1 MKGSLV
7 LLFLMAPTLA
17 SGQPNPEPADCSEVT
32 DVSDVTDNVSEVT
45 DIVSGMYPI
54 FPAGHGSEIPV
65 FCDMETDNGGWT
77 VITSRMD
84 GELNFYRPWDHY
96 KVGFGMPTSE
106 YWIGL
111 DNIYYLTSS
120 KQYELRVV
128 LEDFEGKSVFARY
141 GSFAVGDESSGYQL
155 TVGDFT
161 DGGAGDA
168 MTYHNQ
174 MKFTTLDRD
183 NDLLDKEN
191 CARKYLG
198 AFWYNKCHTANP
210 NGVYRWGADGTLFAV
225 GVSWYPWKGHDYSL
239 KSFIMM
245 IRPVQ

>member
-1 MKGSLV
+1 RLLQGSLV

-32 DVSDVTDNVSEVT
+32 ERF
-45 DIVSGMYPI
+45 SGTYPI
-54 FPAGHGSEIPV
+54 YPAGEMSEMMVISRKL
-65 FCDMETDNGGWT
+65 DGT
-77 VITSRMD
+77 V
-84 GELNFYRPWDHY
+84 NFYRPWNHY

-111 DNIYYLTSS
+111 DNIYYLTSN

-128 LEDFEGKSVFARY
+128 LEDYEGKSVFARY

-168 MTYHNQ
+168 LVNHNQ

-225 GVSWYPWKGHDYSL
+225 GVSWQPWKGHDYSL

>member
-7 LLFLMAPTLA
+7 FLFLMAPTLA

-32 DVSDVTDNVSEVT
+32 DVSDLTDNDSEV
-45 DIVSGMYPI
+45 IVSGLYPI
-54 FPAGHGSEIPV
+54 FPAGHGSEMLV

-96 KVGFGMPTSE
+96 KVGFGMPDSE

-120 KQYELRVV
+120 KQYELLVV
-128 LEDFEGKSVFARY
+128 LEDFEGKTVYARY

-225 GVSWYPWKGHDYSL
+225 GVSWQPWKGQDYSL